1 MKNEIYT
8 LHLFPYP
15 LQISMASSRHIALFV
30 EVLEVLSEASR
41 QFKLFRSWDQTTAG
55 DHGLN
60 RFFFKKTP
68 ETDKNPAL
76 FCGFWTPLWL
86 RTCSIYENWDA
97 TSPGEPMGQVKH
109 RILPET
115 DVLPVS
121 GPADILIY
129 LKPTECLV
137 GGLEHESYDF
147 PLSWE

>member
-60 RFFFKKTP
+60 RFFSKKHQKLIKTQ
-68 ETDKNPAL
+68 L
-76 FCGFWTPLWL
+76 
-86 RTCSIYENWDA
+86 CSVAFENLYGLGLVQS
-97 TSPGEPMGQVKH
+97 TKIEMPQVQ
-109 RILPET
+109 EN
-115 DVLPVS
+115 
-121 GPADILIY
+121 
-129 LKPTECLV
+129 
-137 GGLEHESYDF
+137 
-147 PLSWE
+147 